1 MVLTELLAPAGSYE
15 VLITAVNA
23 GADAVYIA
31 DQNYGARAFAKNFT
45 IEEMKDAV
53 TYAHLN
59 GAKIHVTVNT
69 LVNDFELADVI
80 SYLFTLYK
88 IGVDA
93 VIVQDFGIV
102 ELVKNL
108 IPDLEIHAST
118 QMALNNYSSVKWAS
132 ENGIS
137 RVVLPREI
145 NVDQI
150 KEMKKRLENDNIN
163 MEIEVFG
170 HGALC
175 YSISGNCY
183 ISSYNSGRSGNRG
196 ACAQPCRRE
205 YKLKYRG
212 YNIGNGFLLSTHDLA
227 TYDHLKE
234 ISEAGVTSLK
244 LEGRMKSGDYIGT
257 IVNSYRNLL
266 DGNEG
271 DYSKNLHLVF
281 NRKFTDGYLLNEN
294 PGDVMGR
301 EASGH
306 EGLYIGD
313 ITNIDGTKVTIE
325 VKNKE
330 NYIPLEIGDGIA
342 FKYNGKIKGI
352 YLEDIIKQDEN
363 EIIINTTRLLKE
375 GTEVFISYSKSI
387 HEDLKKYKQEKITP
401 NIPINLSLTWN
412 EELNVFIKVT
422 FEIDA
427 EPVKFRYKGENI
439 FEKALKHPITE
450 EKIKEQLSKTG
461 GTPFYI
467 NNIEINDL
475 PEDIFAPIGKLNE
488 IRRNMLDNA
497 EEILINHYLPTKKEL
512 KTIRKDI
519 VNFIKD
525 YRKYENKNINKHPQL
540 SVFIDD
546 IEQLNAV
553 SGFDLKRIYFDGN
566 CHYNNQKDYYE
577 NIAQL
582 LKDASLMAPQS
593 ELVWV
598 LSSFINEEEAVK
610 CSEIV
615 KELENEGIII
625 SVMGDFPAMKE
636 IFTCPVYGNHNLNVW
651 NSYSVKNLANSGFNG
666 LILSSELSKDEI
678 KEVVN
683 KKDSDIDLELI
694 VNGNLEVIVT
704 KDDFSNLNDGKDFII
719 SNNND
724 YAILEDKKRKKFKY
738 KVSFDYNKQSHIIN
752 KDCLCL
758 IEEMDEIIDLG
769 LDSLILD
776 CRYSNPT
783 YTKKIVSIYNEALKG
798 RDKEEL
804 TKYKYQIM
812 DFSHSYIN
820 KGNFIEGRLHED
832 KERKY
837 EYEIA

>member
-31 DQNYGARAFAKNFT
+31 GQNYGARAFAKNFT

-271 DYSKNLHLVF
+271 DYGKNLHLVF

-678 KEVVN
+678 KEVVD
-683 KKDSDIDLELI
+683 KKDADIDLELI

-769 LDSLILD
+769 LESLILD